1 MQDVL
6 PNTQNKLVKIRNRF
20 IKNISISYLYFYA
33 KLNKKI
39 KYLKLDLKRWFNLV
53 PEN

>member
-1 MQDVL
+1 MQAVL
-6 PNTQNKLVKIRNRF
+6 LNTQNKLVKIQNRF
-20 IKNISISYLYFYA
+20 IKNISILYLYFYA

-53 PEN
+53 PKN